1 MADMGALKYRSLDD
15 KLMWASGPRE
25 LLLSVSEL
33 VAPSDDGLPTALPL
47 YWRRLLTLARGLRR
61 PRGDADTSGGGY

>member
-1 MADMGALKYRSLDD
+1 MGELRYRSLDD

-33 VAPSDDGLPTALPL
+33 VTPSDDGMPVGLPRL
-47 YWRRLLTLARGLRR
+47 YWRRLLTLVRGLRR
-61 PRGDADTSGGGY
+61 SHGDGGATGRGF